1 MLDLGTDKILA
12 EVRGAVGWMTIN
24 NPARRNAISLDMW
37 EAIAASFDAF
47 ARNSAVRCVVMQGA
61 GDKAFASGAD
71 ISQFEQNRA
80 NAEAAERYGEI
91 SLATRQAMLGIDK
104 PVIAMIRGFCMGGG
118 LGIALTADIRI
129 TAEDGVFGI
138 PAGRLGIAYDTLNLT
153 NAVNLIGPSKA
164 KEILFTAKRYSAAEA
179 LAMGLVNEVVP
190 VDALASAVEEIC
202 ARIAE
207 NAPLSIRASKL
218 TIDELSKGRRDL
230 DHDLIR
236 SLIID
241 CFDSEDYQEGRTA
254 FMEKRKPV
262 FQGC

>member
-24 NPARRNAISLDMW
+24 NPARRNAISLEMW
-37 EAIAASFDAF
+37 QAIACSFEAF
-47 ARNSAVRCVVMQGA
+47 AKDGAVRCVVVRGA

-80 NAEAAERYGEI
+80 NADAAERYAAI

-118 LGIALTADIRI
+118 LGIALTADIRV
-129 TAEDGVFGI
+129 AAKDGVFGI
-138 PAGRLGIAYDTLNLT
+138 PAGRLGIAYDTLNLS
-153 NAVNLIGPSKA
+153 NAVRLIGPSKA
-164 KEILFTAKRYSAAEA
+164 KEILFTAKRYTADEA
-179 LAMGLVNEVVP
+179 LAMGLINQVVP
-190 VDALASAVEEIC
+190 VDELETAVDEVC

-218 TIDELSKGRRDL
+218 TIDELTKGRGDL
-230 DHDLIR
+230 DQDLIR
-236 SLIID
+236 GLITD
-241 CFDSEDYQEGRTA
+241 CFDSQDYQEGRTA
-254 FMEKRKPV
+254 FMDKRKPV
-262 FQGC
+262 FQGR